1 MDILNLILPL
11 NIPLLIS
18 LGILGF
24 VYRMFDELQD
34 ASMRNK
40 FQKEWWIF
48 KLNWLNTTSSWKN
61 KWALTSTMGCTIK
74 YDKNK
79 WYHFGITPKY
89 KERFPYSS
97 TIFVAFTDG
106 EHCFQFIKNISITV
120 GIALIC
126 WKMAVVWVIGSS
138 IASIIKEM
146 KLKHILD

>member
-74 YDKNK
+74 YDKN
-79 WYHFGITPKY
+79 YHKNMIYFHECSAPGDFENVSFQKSIPHLFPIY
-89 KERFPYSS
+89 KMYYFLN
-97 TIFVAFTDG
+97 FVLMSLF
-106 EHCFQFIKNISITV
+106 
-120 GIALIC
+120 
-126 WKMAVVWVIGSS
+126 
-138 IASIIKEM
+138 
-146 KLKHILD
+146 